1 MRRDVA
7 EPHRRG
13 RVHRWPALLRAPL
26 PHLLAGGA
34 LLAVV
39 LRGVGEAPTPAP
51 ARTVAASG
59 LAGERAPGP
68 PPSDDDLLYRTA
80 AAAVSVDDPVV
91 RGRLLRLA
99 QYLELG
105 GTAEGDH
112 AVPDDELIAAARDV
126 GLAGEDLV
134 LRRYLAELA
143 RLALARPSAA
153 DLPGEDE
160 LRAWVAAH
168 PERFAAP
175 ARVRAHH
182 VYLSGRRRG
191 AKLADDATALL
202 ADLRARDVR
211 AGAASS
217 LGDPFARGAVIDGS
231 RDALARAYGDELA
244 RALEELP
251 AGSWQGP
258 VASPFGLHLVWIEER
273 VTSRAAS
280 FEDVR
285 GRALHAYLRE
295 RGEARAKSRLAALR
309 CRARGDDGCAG

>member
-1 MRRDVA
+1 
-7 EPHRRG
+7 
-13 RVHRWPALLRAPL
+13 
-26 PHLLAGGA
+26 
-34 LLAVV
+34 
-39 LRGVGEAPTPAP
+39 
-51 ARTVAASG
+51 
-59 LAGERAPGP
+59 
-68 PPSDDDLLYRTA
+68 
-80 AAAVSVDDPVV
+80 
-91 RGRLLRLA
+91 
-99 QYLELG
+99 
-105 GTAEGDH
+105 
-112 AVPDDELIAAARDV
+112 
-126 GLAGEDLV
+126 
-134 LRRYLAELA
+134 
-143 RLALARPSAA
+143 
-153 DLPGEDE
+153 
-160 LRAWVAAH
+160 AWVVAH

-211 AGAASS
+211 PGAASS

-273 VTSRAAS
+273 VPSRAAS
-280 FEDVR
+280 FEHVR

-295 RGEARAKSRLAALR
+295 RGEARAKIRLA
-309 CRARGDDGCAG
+309 ARGDDGCAG